1 MVSSTA
7 FVSSH
12 SANPSL
18 YADTTLFTP
27 VPDADSPLVESLVD
41 FITSG
46 GKALFYGPISRAD
59 KRVTS
64 LLNLKTAVSLEGELS
79 LENHLR
85 LDCIESGAYPER
97 IIHRPLSCAGGIAEI
112 LADPADPSTTP
123 CAAYRQNGEN
133 RIAALTRSDPTWN
146 GGRVGWVR
154 GTVSSS
160 TDRPTSSRPIPDD
173 PAELYHGSRL
183 ARLILTEFDLLL
195 GVDKAVPEDRA
206 PLLFVS
212 RSNNGFFFS
221 GHAPDTT
228 VRSRFR
234 LPLGAPIVNG
244 LETRLEDG
252 CSTYYLGKSFHRQC
266 RAFVEQ
272 DAPGTL
278 SCLERGA
285 RSLKVKRCLQISGLK
300 QATLRFFPE
309 ADAVDRPIT
318 ATRFIRQYDPSPE
331 PVPFTFSEDRSHLI
345 IHDYTGDLT
354 LEW

>member
-1 MVSSTA
+1 M
-7 FVSSH
+7 
-12 SANPSL
+12 
-18 YADTTLFTP
+18 
-27 VPDADSPLVESLVD
+27 
-41 FITSG
+41 
-46 GKALFYGPISRAD
+46 
-59 KRVTS
+59 
-64 LLNLKTAVSLEGELS
+64 
-79 LENHLR
+79 
-85 LDCIESGAYPER
+85 
-97 IIHRPLSCAGGIAEI
+97 
-112 LADPADPSTTP
+112 
-123 CAAYRQNGEN
+123 
-133 RIAALTRSDPTWN
+133 
-146 GGRVGWVR
+146 
-154 GTVSSS
+154 
-160 TDRPTSSRPIPDD
+160 
-173 PAELYHGSRL
+173 
-183 ARLILTEFDLLL
+183 
-195 GVDKAVPEDRA
+195 
-206 PLLFVS
+206 
-212 RSNNGFFFS
+212 
-221 GHAPDTT
+221 
-228 VRSRFR
+228 RSRFR